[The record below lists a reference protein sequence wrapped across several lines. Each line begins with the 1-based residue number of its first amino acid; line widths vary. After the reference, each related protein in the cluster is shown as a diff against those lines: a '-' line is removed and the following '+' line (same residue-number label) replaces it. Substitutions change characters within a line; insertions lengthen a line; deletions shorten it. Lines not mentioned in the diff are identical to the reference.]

1 MVDMYQTINGVRQLI
16 TDDEKVIKGG
26 GLVGAKTNRE
36 AEIKEFE
43 DAQLDRDLS
52 ELREKRNK
60 LLAETDYLALNDNT
74 LADNMKTYRQELR
87 DLPSGLDTVEKVA
100 NVTWPTKPS

>member
-1 MVDMYQTINGVRQLI
+1 MVDMYQTVNGVRQLI

-74 LADNMKTYRQELR
+74 LANNMKTYRQELR

-100 NVTWPTKPS
+100 NVTWPTKP

>member
-1 MVDMYQTINGVRQLI
+1 MVDMYQTINGGRQLI
-16 TDDEKVIKGG
+16 TDDDKVIKDG
-26 GLVGAKTNRE
+26 GLVGAKTYRE

-60 LLAETDYLALNDNT
+60 LLAETDYLALSDNT

-100 NVTWPTKPS
+100 NVTWPTKP

>member
-1 MVDMYQTINGVRQLI
+1 MADMYQTVNGVRQLI

-52 ELREKRNK
+52 ELREKRDK
-60 LLAETDYLALNDNT
+60 LLAETDFYALSDVT
-74 LADNMKTYRQELR
+74 MSSDMQTYRQNLR
-87 DLPSGLDTVEKVA
+87 DLPSGLDTIEKVA
-100 NVTWPTKPS
+100 NVTWPTKP

>member
-1 MVDMYQTINGVRQLI
+1 MVDMYQTVNGVRQLI

-100 NVTWPTKPS
+100 NVTWPTKP

>member
-1 MVDMYQTINGVRQLI
+1 MYQTVNGVRQLI

-52 ELREKRNK
+52 ELREKRDK
-60 LLAETDYLALNDNT
+60 LLAETDFYALSDVT
-74 LADNMKTYRQELR
+74 MSSDMQTYRQNLR
-87 DLPSGLDTVEKVA
+87 DLPSGLDTIEKVA
-100 NVTWPTKPS
+100 NVTWPTKP

>member
-26 GLVGAKTNRE
+26 ELVGAKTNRE

-43 DAQLDRDLS
+43 DAQLDRDLA

-60 LLAETDYLALNDNT
+60 LLAETDFYALSDVT
-74 LADNMKTYRQELR
+74 MSDEMKKYRQDLR

-100 NVTWPTKPS
+100 NVTYPTKPS